1 MLHFWK
7 GCSMSIILRV
17 LCRNI
22 DFSKRGTALLKGGLD
37 IWTCTLHSFKGHG
50 ATFQGI
56 LHLLFGYCPCKNTRL
71 NGKFISVISFD
82 EGFCLCSYVTNY
94 VLCCLRMWRT
104 SFVLSSTIFTMFFSH
119 TFDGHLVSM
128 RFWLRGM
135 CQLTL
140 RWRYSP
146 SHHLEMSKKA
156 HAHSPEL
163 SIFFGSTTF
172 WKFIHPP
179 MFDSSVA
186 SSLSLMLKNQ
196 PQIIQVIGPF

>member
-56 LHLLFGYCPCKNTRL
+56 LHILFGYCPCKNTRL

-82 EGFCLCSYVTNY
+82 EGFYLCSYVTNY

-104 SFVLSSTIFTMFFSH
+104 TFVPSSTIFNMFFLAI
-119 TFDGHLVSM
+119 HLMDISSVWG
-128 RFWLRGM
+128 FWLRGM

-146 SHHLEMSKKA
+146 SCNVKKRA
-156 HAHSPEL
+156 RSQSPAL
-163 SIFFGSTTF
+163 
-172 WKFIHPP
+172 
-179 MFDSSVA
+179 
-186 SSLSLMLKNQ
+186 
-196 PQIIQVIGPF
+196 